1 MTQKTQLNNHLRK
14 REIIARTEEVQSEII
29 KLQTLN
35 GNKLEN
41 YYMNIKNLDEDALTM
56 FWKPSQAAKNSQDGH
71 DMIQSAVEGYKDV
84 LESLTN
90 GYNGVQAANDTFI
103 DSNWVDLQD
112 DLNEIVAGISTIARF
127 TEYNGQVLINGEY
140 ASSTGKTNA
149 TFLVGVKPM
158 DTVSFEPKNMSPSV
172 LGKVP
177 VTDDSVF
184 DQDGNMLT
192 EVYLN
197 HFTKSGHNNSKV
209 LINTTAVAQAALN
222 SITSAI
228 SYVKSTLSDA
238 NLIQAELVRI
248 KGFMNNKAAK
258 GKSFLANFK
267 NDRARELAQEL
278 EDLEG
283 QLELLGTM
291 GN

>member
-14 REIIARTEEVQSEII
+14 REIISRTEDVQGEIV

-35 GNKLEN
+35 GSKLES

-90 GYNGVQAANDTFI
+90 GYNSVQAANDTFI

-112 DLNEIVAGISTIARF
+112 NLNEIVAGISTIARF

-140 ASSTGKTNA
+140 ASSTGKNDA
-149 TFLVGVKPM
+149 TFLVGVKPT
-158 DTVSFEPKNMSPSV
+158 DTVSFEPKDMSPPV

-177 VTDDSVF
+177 ITDDSVV
-184 DQDGNMLT
+184 DQDSNILS
-192 EVYLN
+192 EVYLD
-197 HFTKSGHNNSKV
+197 HFTKSGHNLS
-209 LINTTAVAQAALN
+209 LIH
-222 SITSAI
+222 I
-228 SYVKSTLSDA
+228 
-238 NLIQAELVRI
+238 
-248 KGFMNNKAAK
+248 
-258 GKSFLANFK
+258 
-267 NDRARELAQEL
+267 
-278 EDLEG
+278 
-283 QLELLGTM
+283 
-291 GN
+291 